1 MACAAPPTAIHGDPQ
16 EIADAMSP
24 KNRVQLIRAR
34 TMQKKCGIRDAETQC
49 PEQFRKRQQRK
60 MPILASCGQFRER
73 LRTEQEHLSSKQF
86 TMPEFPFVHAQDVGR
101 YTPGNPKEIR
111 IPGFD
116 PRPVWSNTEGPIFR
130 QAGSKKAHNP

>member
-1 MACAAPPTAIHGDPQ
+1 MACAAPLTAIHGDPQ
-16 EIADAMSP
+16 GIADVMSP

-34 TMQKKCGIRDAETQC
+34 TMQKNWGIRDVETQC
-49 PEQFRKRQQRK
+49 PEQFRNRQQRK
-60 MPILASCGQFRER
+60 MPISASCGQFRER
-73 LRTEQEHLSSKQF
+73 LWTEQEHLPSKQF
-86 TMPEFPFVHAQDVGR
+86 TRVKFPFVHAQDVGR
-101 YTPGNPKEIR
+101 HTPGNPKEIC